1 MKLLLPLLVASAAV
15 SHAQT
20 AQVKVDNKGDYAVSL
35 DKYEVVRDGDD
46 FDGLAFGAKASL
58 AKNWS
63 ATFSWASA
71 SSDAFVLNGTNLELE
86 ATRFALGA
94 EYDLS
99 AGPGGVTLSLA
110 YSQTSTESEIGSYG
124 DAFDNNQL
132 VVGAR
137 YEQALGAG
145 FSATIGVT
153 HFINDF
159 EGKGVRATD
168 LDARYGD
175 STTSFGVTLAYQV
188 VRNVSVHLTY
198 STEDALLG
206 LSDADNTISFG
217 VRANF

>member
-1 MKLLLPLLVASAAV
+1 MKLLLPLLAASAAV

-20 AQVKVDNKGDYAVSL
+20 AVTKVNNADRYSVSL

-46 FDGLAFGAKASL
+46 VDGLAFGAKASL

-86 ATRFALGA
+86 ATRFSLGA
-94 EYDLS
+94 EYDLA
-99 AGPGGVTLSLA
+99 AGPGSVTLSLA
-110 YSQTSTESEIGSYG
+110 YGQTSTESEIASYG
-124 DAFDNNQL
+124 DAFDNKQF

-137 YEQALGAG
+137 YEQDLGYG
-145 FSATIGVT
+145 LTGILGVT

-159 EGKGVRATD
+159 EGKGVRAAD

-206 LSDADNTISFG
+206 LADADATISFG
-217 VRANF
+217 VKASF

>member
-1 MKLLLPLLVASAAV
+1 MKSLIPLLVAASAV
-15 SHAQT
+15 SQAQT
-20 AQVKVDNKGDYAVSL
+20 AQVKVDTTGDYAVSL
-35 DKYEVVRDGDD
+35 EKHEVVRDGDD
-46 FDGLAFGAKASL
+46 FDGLSLGAKARL

-71 SSDAFVLNGTNLELE
+71 SSDAFVLNGTSLELE
-86 ATRFALGA
+86 ATRFAVGA
-94 EYDLS
+94 EYDLA

-110 YSQTSTESEIGSYG
+110 YAQTSTESEIGSYG
-124 DAFDNNQL
+124 DAFDNTQF

-137 YEQALGAG
+137 YEHALGNG
-145 FSATIGVT
+145 LTGIIGVH

-159 EGKGVRATD
+159 EGKGARAAD

-206 LSDADNTISFG
+206 LANADNTISFG
-217 VRANF
+217 VKANF